1 MSTPLIE
8 QLRSLPEAARETL
21 ARYNFDEQRF
31 MRLTERLRQGQDD
44 SGVVSG
50 KIEPPYPGD
59 VVVMPAPGSAE
70 YESLRALGET
80 ELRAGRVALVVLAG
94 GMATRMG
101 GVVKALVEA
110 LPGKTFLDL
119 RLAELDA
126 LEKRYGLAPPFW
138 LMTSDATDEKTRDA
152 LGARLDGE
160 RVATFT
166 QYLSVRVTPGG
177 DVFLDD
183 QGQPSLHAPGHGD
196 LPDALKRSG
205 LLAAFL
211 ARGGRTLMMTNLD
224 NLGGTL
230 DPAIIGFHLQH
241 GKPVT
246 SEVVDKLE
254 NDRGGIPVRVDGQ
267 LRVLEEFRIPKTF
280 DPATVRVFNTNVFHF
295 DARALHELD
304 MDWRFYTVHKKVGG
318 REVIQ
323 FERIVNE
330 VTAELGT
337 QYLHVPRSGEHARFL
352 PVKDQAELEQ
362 RRPEIETVAR
372 ARGFL
377 A

>member
-1 MSTPLIE
+1 
-8 QLRSLPEAARETL
+8 
-21 ARYNFDEQRF
+21 
-31 MRLTERLRQGQDD
+31 
-44 SGVVSG
+44 
-50 KIEPPYPGD
+50 
-59 VVVMPAPGSAE
+59 
-70 YESLRALGET
+70 
-80 ELRAGRVALVVLAG
+80 
-94 GMATRMG
+94 
-101 GVVKALVEA
+101 
-110 LPGKTFLDL
+110 
-119 RLAELDA
+119 
-126 LEKRYGLAPPFW
+126 
-138 LMTSDATDEKTRDA
+138 
-152 LGARLDGE
+152 
-160 RVATFT
+160 
-166 QYLSVRVTPGG
+166 
-177 DVFLDD
+177 
-183 QGQPSLHAPGHGD
+183 
-196 LPDALKRSG
+196 
-205 LLAAFL
+205 
-211 ARGGRTLMMTNLD
+211 
-224 NLGGTL
+224 
-230 DPAIIGFHLQH
+230 
-241 GKPVT
+241 
-246 SEVVDKLE
+246 VDKLE